1 VEINVDKISASE
13 QNLTSILLL
22 NFYSMILLSRL
33 LLWFVLKY
41 LKLTPRGKEPLS
53 ESTKM
58 LTCVAVQTDHG
69 LMTPIIP
76 NVNLK
81 VLAQILKE
89 VKELAEKPKKKI
101 ETTRI
106 PRRNIHHF

>member
-1 VEINVDKISASE
+1 
-13 QNLTSILLL
+13 
-22 NFYSMILLSRL
+22 
-33 LLWFVLKY
+33 
-41 LKLTPRGKEPLS
+41 
-53 ESTKM
+53 
-58 LTCVAVQTDHG
+58 
-69 LMTPIIP
+69 MTPIIP